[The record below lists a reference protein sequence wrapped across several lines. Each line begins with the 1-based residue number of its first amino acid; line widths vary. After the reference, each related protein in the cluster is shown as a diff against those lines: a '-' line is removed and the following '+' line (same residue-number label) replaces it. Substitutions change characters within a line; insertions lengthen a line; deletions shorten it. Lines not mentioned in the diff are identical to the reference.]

1 MTSDRSQAHWQR
13 IRRVAIITGTR
24 AEYGLLHPVMKAIEA
39 QPALRLQLVVTGIH
53 LLRKF
58 GHTVDLVRRDG
69 WTIDACVKMQKGDDD
84 PLDQAT
90 GLARGV
96 SGIARFLEQARTDIV
111 VVLGDRI
118 EAMAGALACVTTGRV
133 LAHIHGGDLAPGDF
147 DEGLRH
153 AITKLVHIHFAAT
166 QQARRRIVRMGER
179 EAHVHFVGAPGL
191 DALAELVRR
200 SSKTRGASERLLIV
214 QHPCGRSAVDEK
226 RVMNALIRAVK
237 HTRRPHTILYPNS
250 DRGHSGII
258 EVINAHRRCSPSGI
272 VRVEKHLPRDQYLRC
287 LIDAAVLV
295 GNSSSGIIEAATAG
309 TPCVNVGPRQGG
321 RQRSGRCV
329 IDAGES
335 FSSIRDAL
343 AEALR
348 KRPIMGNAT
357 VYGEGRAGTRIAR
370 ILASTRITD
379 ALIHKCNTY

>member
-1 MTSDRSQAHWQR
+1 MTSDHSQDHR
-13 IRRVAIITGTR
+13 RKIRNVAVITGTR

-39 QPALRLQLVVTGIH
+39 QPALRLQLVVTGMH

-58 GHTVDLVRRDG
+58 GHTVDQVRRDG
-69 WTIDACVKMQKGDDD
+69 WTVDACIRMQRGDDD

-96 SGIARFLEQARTDIV
+96 SGIAKFLEHARADIV

-153 AITKLVHIHFAAT
+153 AITKLAHIHFAAT
-166 QQARRRIVRMGER
+166 SQARRRIVRMGER
-179 EAHVHFVGAPGL
+179 EAYVHFVGAPGL
-191 DALAELVRR
+191 DGLAELVRR
-200 SSKTRGASERLLIV
+200 SSKTRGASGRLLIV
-214 QHPCGRSAVDEK
+214 QHPCGRSAADEK

-237 HTRRPHTILYPNS
+237 NTGRPHTILYPNS

-258 EVINAHRRCSPSGI
+258 EAINAHRRRSTNGI

-287 LIDAAVLV
+287 LIDAEVLI

-309 TPCVNVGPRQGG
+309 TPCVNVGPRQEG
-321 RQRSGRCV
+321 RQRSSRCV

-335 FSSIRDAL
+335 FTSIRDAL
-343 AEALR
+343 AGALR
-348 KRPIMGNAT
+348 KRPITGKAT
-357 VYGEGRAGTRIAR
+357 AYGEGRTGARIAK
-370 ILASTRITD
+370 ILASTRIAGD
-379 ALIHKCNTY
+379 LLRKRNAY